1 MFLTIIAI
9 IAKSTYEFGF
19 TMVKNMILSH
29 LITDE

>member
-9 IAKSTYEFGF
+9 IAKSTYESGF
-19 TMVKNMILSH
+19 TMVKNIILSY